1 MADALSKVPDVDID
15 PEGQFKYI
23 LVNIKV
29 KGGTEHKVIVRG
41 TKTAEYH
48 SKCARCTLVQQ
59 LECLY
64 ASQQVNYPFQTAIYK
79 SVGNIHSVLL
89 Y

>member
-15 PEGQFKYI
+15 PEGQYKYI

-48 SKCARCTLVQQ
+48 SKCAR
-59 LECLY
+59 
-64 ASQQVNYPFQTAIYK
+64 
-79 SVGNIHSVLL
+79 
-89 Y
+89 